1 MNADFL
7 CCEWNQ
13 PHSTTKKKNRKF
25 SVSVLATPDE
35 KAKRIIFFLLRIEQ
49 REHTYATLCIVDT
62 LQFNAWLL
70 YDVHTRNLYKETKHI
85 SSTGGVVAIDRREY
99 ETDLEI
105 HETTKCVLCT
115 CAPIID
121 ATANREMKIDCLPR
135 RIRLGATK

>member
-1 MNADFL
+1 MKPTTLNNKKEESKIFGVCFSNTRRKSQAD
-7 CCEWNQ
+7 N
-13 PHSTTKKKNRKF
+13 
-25 SVSVLATPDE
+25 
-35 KAKRIIFFLLRIEQ
+35 FFLLRIEQ